1 MKQRSVEIAENA
13 AAERLRDA
21 FREDPDSLAFVGL
34 AHILLQ
40 GGEYDEAIL
49 VCREGLSHHPN
60 HSTGHLILGLA
71 LEEKGDEREAI
82 RSLQEVIDLD
92 PGNRIA
98 VQHLGDAYRRA
109 GESAGGDEKKTSPPE
124 PKEPAEETDRIDL
137 DLGQEIAF
145 FTFSMAE
152 VYEKQGFFEKALAI
166 YQRVLTLQPHRD
178 DVRGRIRDLKRK
190 TSAA

>member
-1 MKQRSVEIAENA
+1 MKQRSVEIAESA
-13 AAERLRDA
+13 AAGRLRDA
-21 FREDPDSLAFVGL
+21 LQRDPESLAFVGL
-34 AHILLQ
+34 AHILHQ
-40 GGEYDEAIL
+40 GGEQDEAIL

-71 LEEKGDEREAI
+71 LEEKGEETEAI
-82 RSLQEVIDLD
+82 RALQEVIDLD

-98 VQHLGDAYRRA
+98 VQHIGDAYRRA
-109 GESAGGDEKKTSPPE
+109 GESAGADVKKTAPPE
-124 PKEPAEETDRIDL
+124 PKDPVAEAERIDP

-178 DVRGRIRDLKRK
+178 DVRERIRDLKRK
-190 TSAA
+190 MSAA